1 MIIRFFENNE
11 LTAIAKLSKAFA
23 NENCCNGI
31 VADNVDYFRDKKVAV
46 VIDNGEI
53 IGYGYGTFDLSK
65 KNKSYIR
72 KNEKLFYIEEMYVV
86 KNKRNLGVGIKLFQ
100 FLEDYAKTNGAN
112 IIELNAVSKDYN
124 KLLNFYIKKLNMNF
138 LSAYLYKK
146 I

>member
-1 MIIRFFENNE
+1 MIIRFSENNE
-11 LTAIAKLSKAFA
+11 LTEIEKLSNAFA
-23 NENCCNGI
+23 NENCCNGL
-31 VADNVDYFRDKKVAV
+31 VADNVDYFKDKKVAV

-53 IGYGYGTFDLSK
+53 IGYGYGTFELST

-86 KNKRNLGVGIKLFQ
+86 PTKRNLHLGEKLFN
-100 FLEDYAKTNGAN
+100 FLESYAKEQGAVVM
-112 IIELNAVSKDYN
+112 ELNAVSKNYL
-124 KLLNFYIKKLNMNF
+124 KLLNFYINKLNMSF